1 MPKKAKTTHEA
12 QPMQTSTS
20 QPVHALLSNLS
31 LSSQPTQPSVSLPLT
46 ANQFIHPIT
55 GINVKDKVPCK
66 EEKSSSKEVT
76 LSMLG
81 CTISRLVHFVTY
93 QLFWNLMT
101 ED

>member
-55 GINVKDKVPCK
+55 GINVKT
-66 EEKSSSKEVT
+66 KSPAK
-76 LSMLG
+76 
-81 CTISRLVHFVTY
+81 RKRAPAKK
-93 QLFWNLMT
+93 
-101 ED
+101 